1 MKQFL
6 MGTIATGSGLRES
19 KYTKGIVRCEM
30 VDSHS
35 DNNPTKKTEK
45 LGKET
50 EKEEEEEEEQQQQQ
64 RQQRRRQRWVWRR
77 DEDVEKEE

>member
-1 MKQFL
+1 

-50 EKEEEEEEEQQQQQ
+50 E
-64 RQQRRRQRWVWRR
+64 
-77 DEDVEKEE
+77 